1 LEIGRFWIRFV
12 IVYLFSDD
20 EELKLLCKE
29 LLQGHLG
36 GNWVLSTDVAGA
48 DLSVWDFDEIND
60 SPKSLGDSSSRHVVL
75 IHEKNVGQ
83 LSRWPDWAEATVLL
97 KPVTQPILSAV
108 LNLAICAQREHIASA
123 TLKTDRD
130 EILQCLIQAN
140 LKLQDYDQNRTN
152 FLARAMHDL
161 GVPLTAVNGYCGL
174 LLSEALG
181 PLQDDQKSVL
191 LKMHESNLRLSRMAS
206 AMFQLSI
213 SRQGKGRLDVA
224 KEDMRE
230 CIEQCIREIT
240 PAAEGKRIAIS
251 LNLNPAAPMLY
262 FERNLLEQALMTL
275 LDNSCKFT
283 PKAGEIKIE
292 GYPFFWERRYQQAGA
307 PLAERRR
314 QDFREPN
321 GYRIDI
327 TNSGKPIP
335 KEHLADI
342 FEEYT
347 SYSGDQDRSGGGLGL
362 AICRM
367 IITQHEGCV
376 WAENTTKGSRFS
388 FILPARFGSVRTW
401 EVPQEANTN
410 GGYAEVRE

>member
-1 LEIGRFWIRFV
+1 V
-12 IVYLFSDD
+12 IVYLSSDD
-20 EELKLLCKE
+20 EELTLLCQE

-36 GNWVLSTDVAGA
+36 GNWALSKNAAGA
-48 DLSVWDFDEIND
+48 DLCVWDFEEAED
-60 SPKSLGDSSSRHVVL
+60 SPKALGEGSSRHVVL

-83 LSRWPDWAEATVLL
+83 LPRLPDWAGATVLL
-97 KPVTQPILSAV
+97 KPVTRPILSAV
-108 LNLAICAQREHIASA
+108 LNLAICAQREHIALA
-123 TLKTDRD
+123 ILKSDRD

-181 PLQDDQKSVL
+181 PLQDDQKRVL
-191 LKMHESNLRLSRMAS
+191 QKMHESNLRLSRMAS

-213 SRQGKGRLDVA
+213 SRQGKGRLDVS

-240 PAAEGKRIAIS
+240 PAAEGKHIAIS
-251 LNLNPAAPMLY
+251 MDLNPPAPMLY
-262 FERNLLEQALMTL
+262 FERNLLEQVLSNF

-283 PKAGEIKIE
+283 PKGGEIKIE
-292 GYPFFWERRYQQAGA
+292 GYPFFWERRYQDAA
-307 PLAERRR
+307 RALAERRR
-314 QDFREPN
+314 DASREPN

-327 TNSGKPIP
+327 TNSGKPIS
-335 KEHLADI
+335 KEHLEDI

-376 WAENTTKGSRFS
+376 WAENTAKGPRFS

-401 EVPQEANTN
+401 EDPQEANLN